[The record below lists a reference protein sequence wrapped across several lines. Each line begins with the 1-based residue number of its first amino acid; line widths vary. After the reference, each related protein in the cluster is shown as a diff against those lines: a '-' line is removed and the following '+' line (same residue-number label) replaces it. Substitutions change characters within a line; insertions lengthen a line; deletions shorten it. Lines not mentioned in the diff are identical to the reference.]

1 MFFLNRVNASRPLDN
16 PSRLRPR
23 RLYFS
28 CSLFTFVLSLLSQH
42 LPAEGFPELE
52 VQVSSGV
59 ISGLPVSW
67 GSEQVLML
75 RSDGWLAQFPRNQV
89 INHRLL
95 DRNFQPAVSHEM
107 AKTLLDEIG
116 GSYQTAV
123 AGPFLIVA
131 PGDSIPVWS
140 DRFLQLYNG
149 FRSFCS
155 TRQIP
160 LREPS
165 FLMPAIVFRTR
176 GEFEQYAQRHDNS
189 VSASTLGYYSLLS
202 NRIVLYDLPNTEGA
216 STFYSTA
223 STLIHEATHQT
234 AYNTGIHDR
243 LSEQPLWVV
252 EGLAMLFEA
261 PGVYDSDRYPQREM
275 RINKLRRNSFN
286 HYFPNE
292 RSLAEVLPV
301 IITDDKYFEHDP
313 DRAYCLAWAL
323 TFYLSEK
330 SVASYASLLRQVSSR
345 GPGTVYPANERFHH
359 FEQQFGNLNLLA
371 RDLQRFIK
379 EL

>member
-1 MFFLNRVNASRPLDN
+1 
-16 PSRLRPR
+16 
-23 RLYFS
+23 
-28 CSLFTFVLSLLSQH
+28 
-42 LPAEGFPELE
+42 
-52 VQVSSGV
+52 
-59 ISGLPVSW
+59 
-67 GSEQVLML
+67 ML
-75 RSDGWLAQFPRNQV
+75 RNDGWLAQFPRNQV
-89 INHRLL
+89 IQHRLL
-95 DRNFQPAVSHEM
+95 DRNFQPAVAHEM
-107 AKTLLDEIG
+107 SKALLNEIG

-131 PGDSIPVWS
+131 PGNSIPLWS

-176 GEFEQYAQRHDNS
+176 EEFEQYAQRYNNP
-189 VSASTLGYYSLLS
+189 VSPSTLGYYSLLS
-202 NRIVLYDLPNTEGA
+202 NRIVLYDLPNSDAT

-261 PGVYDSDRYPQREM
+261 PGIYDSDRYPRREM
-275 RINKLRRNSFN
+275 RINKLRRDSFK
-286 HYFPNE
+286 HYFPDE
-292 RSLAEVLPV
+292 RSLTEVLPLL
-301 IITDDKYFEHDP
+301 ITDDKFFEHDP

-345 GPGTVYPANERFHH
+345 GSGSVYPANERFQN
-359 FEQQFGNLNLLA
+359 FEQQFGDLNLLA
-371 RDLQRFIK
+371 RDVQRFIK

>member
-1 MFFLNRVNASRPLDN
+1 MNFLNRLNSCRPL
-16 PSRLRPR
+16 SYLAGIQSIK
-23 RLYFS
+23 LYFT
-28 CSLFTFVLSLLSQH
+28 CLLTFVLSLVSQ
-42 LPAEGFPELE
+42 PISAEDFPELE

-67 GSEQVLML
+67 GNDQVLML
-75 RSDGWLAQFPRNQV
+75 RNDGWLAQFPRNQV
-89 INHRLL
+89 IQHRLL
-95 DRNFQPAVSHEM
+95 DRNFQPAVAHEM
-107 AKTLLDEIG
+107 SKSLLNEIG

-131 PGDSIPVWS
+131 PGNSIPLWS

-176 GEFEQYAQRHDNS
+176 EEFEQYAQRYNNP
-189 VSASTLGYYSLLS
+189 VSPSTLGYYSLLS
-202 NRIVLYDLPNTEGA
+202 NRIVLYDLPNSDAT

-261 PGVYDSDRYPQREM
+261 PGIYDSDRYPRREM
-275 RINKLRRNSFN
+275 RINKLRRDSFK
-286 HYFPNE
+286 HYFPDE
-292 RSLAEVLPV
+292 RSLTEVLPLL
-301 IITDDKYFEHDP
+301 ITDDKFFEHDP

-345 GPGTVYPANERFHH
+345 GSGSVYPANERFQN
-359 FEQQFGNLNLLA
+359 FEQQFGDLNLLA
-371 RDLQRFIK
+371 RDVQRFIK